1 MIDSQQASRGKL
13 MAVIPA
19 SPEAHDPV
27 KIELWLEG
35 EKRRQQSLW
44 RLEEAS
50 KENTIPFDK
59 RLQLFFFFFF
69 A

>member
-1 MIDSQQASRGKL
+1 

-59 RLQLFFFFFF
+59 RLQLFFFFCLMP
-69 A
+69 